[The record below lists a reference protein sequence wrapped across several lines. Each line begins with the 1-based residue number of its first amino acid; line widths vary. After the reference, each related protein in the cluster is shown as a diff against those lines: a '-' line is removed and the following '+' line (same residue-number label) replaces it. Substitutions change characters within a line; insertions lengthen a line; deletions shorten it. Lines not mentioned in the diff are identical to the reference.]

1 MFYLVV
7 KYSLTALVVVIV
19 SEFAKRNP
27 QLGGLVAA
35 LPLVSVLALIW
46 MQLEQQSIDNI
57 ASQAS
62 YTFWYVLPTLPMFLL
77 LPYAMQKL
85 GFWLGLL
92 ASIVFTV
99 ALFYGYALFLK
110 QFNIQ
115 LL

>member
-7 KYSLTALVVVIV
+7 KYSVTALVVVVI
-19 SEFAKRNP
+19 SELAKRNP

-46 MQLEQQSIDNI
+46 MQLEQQSVVKI

-62 YTFWYVLPTLPMFLL
+62 YTFWYVLPTLPMFLM

-92 ASIVFTV
+92 ASIAFTI
-99 ALFYGYALFLK
+99 ALFYGFALFLK
-110 QFNIQ
+110 QFNID